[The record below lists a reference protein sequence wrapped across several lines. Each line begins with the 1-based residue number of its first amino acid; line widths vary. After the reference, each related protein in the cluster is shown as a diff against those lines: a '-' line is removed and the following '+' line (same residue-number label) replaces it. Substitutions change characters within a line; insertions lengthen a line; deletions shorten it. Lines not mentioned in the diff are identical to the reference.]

1 MHQYCN
7 LKARSA
13 LDLSFFRTLAGVTT
27 QAGLRRGSRET
38 GWRAG
43 SGSCSRT
50 VSRLPAAEGSTLT
63 VQLVGLGWRMSLSL
77 HSDSE
82 NSSSS
87 DQHGPVF
94 GSARVLPDSPTPY
107 TDATQVCVPLCKLP
121 ARHLSCP
128 SCPLNRIPS
137 PLSPSGR
144 HNNFYSKDC
153 RHVFPPKLA
162 PLMTVSSVVTNAR
175 PKLQNT

>member
-1 MHQYCN
+1 MTCIYITIV
-7 LKARSA
+7 KARFA
-13 LDLSFFRTLAGVTT
+13 LDFSFSKLCRRVTT

-43 SGSCSRT
+43 GGSCSRT
-50 VSRLPAAEGSTLT
+50 VSRLPAAEGSTLI

-107 TDATQVCVPLCKLP
+107 TDATQVCNTVPSPFATLHAISHVLTF
-121 ARHLSCP
+121 LSAQ
-128 SCPLNRIPS
+128 RIPS
-137 PLSPSGR
+137 HLSPSER
-144 HNNFYSKDC
+144 QNSSYNK
-153 RHVFPPKLA
+153 
-162 PLMTVSSVVTNAR
+162 TVS
-175 PKLQNT
+175 KCFQQNQFLPS

>member
-1 MHQYCN
+1 MAFTSIYYN
-7 LKARSA
+7 LNASCIFI
-13 LDLSFFRTLAGVTT
+13 FFPTMPGVTT

-43 SGSCSRT
+43 GGSCSRT
-50 VSRLPAAEGSTLT
+50 VSRLPAAEGSTLI

-107 TDATQVCVPLCKLP
+107 TDATQVCNDPLCKLLAP
-121 ARHLSCP
+121 HLSCP
-128 SCPLNRIPS
+128 ALPVRSTGYP
-137 PLSPSGR
+137 PLSPIQW
-144 HNNFYSKDC
+144 KTQQ
-153 RHVFPPKLA
+153 L
-162 PLMTVSSVVTNAR
+162 L
-175 PKLQNT
+175 

>member
-1 MHQYCN
+1 MAFTSIYYN
-7 LKARSA
+7 LNASCIFI
-13 LDLSFFRTLAGVTT
+13 FFPTMPGVTT

-43 SGSCSRT
+43 GGSCSRT
-50 VSRLPAAEGSTLT
+50 VSRPPAAEGSTLI

-107 TDATQVCVPLCKLP
+107 TDATQVCKSVPSHIALQACTPSLMSC
-121 ARHLSCP
+121 LSFP
-128 SCPLNRIPS
+128 FNRIPS
-137 PLSPSGR
+137 P
-144 HNNFYSKDC
+144 
-153 RHVFPPKLA
+153 
-162 PLMTVSSVVTNAR
+162 
-175 PKLQNT
+175 